1 MKTTLKLIFRY
12 FCKRASQ
19 QALSALLSL
28 SLIGIPLPAQA
39 EELSEY
45 SLKALFLYNF
55 AIFTAWP
62 NRSMDNFHLC
72 IYGKDPFGQGI
83 DSLMKSKKING
94 RMIDIDR
101 ISDVTQLRQC
111 QLVFISS
118 SALANLDDVVDA
130 IKDDPILTVADS
142 PGASKQGVILNM
154 NVKDEKVTFEANLT
168 MARKAGL
175 NLSSQLLRLAT
186 EIHQ

>member
-1 MKTTLKLIFRY
+1 M
-12 FCKRASQ
+12 S
-19 QALSALLSL
+19 LL
-28 SLIGIPLPAQA
+28 LIGTIPPAYA

-45 SLKALFLYNF
+45 ALKALFLYNF
-55 AIFTAWP
+55 ATFTAWP
-62 NRSMDNFHLC
+62 DRSIDNFHLC

-83 DSLMKSKKING
+83 DSLMKTKRIND
-94 RMIDIDR
+94 RMINIDR

-111 QLVFISS
+111 QLVFISN
-118 SALANLDDVVDA
+118 SALANLVDVVDA

-154 NVKDEKVTFEANLT
+154 EVKDEKVTFEANLT

-175 NLSSQLLRLAT
+175 NLSSQ
-186 EIHQ
+186 